1 MQLPL
6 FAVDEVIR
14 TALQEDIHY
23 LDTTTD
29 LMIPADAALPPFP
42 GQGGRGGLRLGRGPA
57 GVCALRRRL

>member
-29 LMIPADAALPPFP
+29 LMIPADARASAVSWPRRKGWSAAWTWPC
-42 GQGGRGGLRLGRGPA
+42 GCLRS
-57 GVCALRRRL
+57 